1 MEGGETMEIAD
12 ITTGITNLTTVV
24 SDVMSMIKDN
34 AALMV
39 IFCVSVV
46 GAGAATFRK
55 VCHSVK

>member
-1 MEGGETMEIAD
+1 MEIAD

>member
-1 MEGGETMEIAD
+1 MAIAD

-24 SDVMSMIKDN
+24 GNVMSMITDN

-46 GAGAATFRK
+46 GAGAAAFRK
-55 VCHSVK
+55 VAHSVK